1 MSEADRTR
9 TAGTITARGRSLA
22 VLGALLGAAAAL
34 IGSTQTWLTAT
45 VADAAL
51 PVSGAEAI
59 PVLQPLTLAALAL
72 SLVLTLVGRVL
83 RYILGVVAVAAGG
96 AIAVVSARLA
106 AEPTASAA
114 SSVVTEHTGIAGADA
129 VSELVTGL
137 ALTPWPVV
145 TVAAG
150 VLVALAGIWTLVT
163 AHAWRRSGR
172 KYENDGGAAARAADE
187 PLDAVDSWDGLSR
200 GDDPTR

>member
-1 MSEADRTR
+1 MSDAARSR
-9 TAGTITARGRSLA
+9 ASGPIAARGRSSA
-22 VLGALLGAAAAL
+22 VLGALAGASVAL

-51 PVSGAEAI
+51 PVSGAEAV

-83 RYILGVVAVAAGG
+83 RYVLG
-96 AIAVVSARLA
+96 AIAVAVGGTIAWISGRLA
-106 AEPTASAA
+106 ADPTPSAA
-114 SSVVTEHTGIAGADA
+114 VSVVTEHTGIAGADA
-129 VSELVTGL
+129 VSDLVTGIS
-137 ALTPWPVV
+137 LTPWPAVSVV
-145 TVAAG
+145 AGAVVVLAG
-150 VLVALAGIWTLVT
+150 VWTLAT

-172 KYENDGGAAARAADE
+172 RYENDGGAAARAADE